1 MNWLYYLAEANL
13 YLVVFYL
20 AYCLFLNRD
29 THYRLKRI
37 YLIATCIVSFILPVT
52 QISALR
58 PAKPTEPINTIT
70 YANIPEQ
77 NTITAIP
84 QEVPVT
90 PIAAPVII
98 EHHPVIEHHF
108 TLRDS
113 LWYAYLAGAIVL
125 LLAFFVKIYAL
136 FKLIRNKS
144 SVKQGNYKVIY
155 LSETNNAFSFFNYL
169 FIGTNANGADTIIRH
184 ELVHIR
190 QKHSADILFV
200 EILKIINWFN
210 PFIYLLQNSLK
221 TVHEYI
227 ADEQTAAYE
236 TDTLTYSSFLV
247 MNAYGTG
254 GSSITH
260 SFFNYNL
267 LKKRIIML
275 NQQRSGNLARLKYLV
290 IIPICAALLCTSTL
304 AFSKTYALVD
314 LTPANSK
321 SATLYATADASHTAK
336 RKLLKITRNGV
347 VTITDHLAIDQ
358 KNKKVVYTAANITAT
373 DKSLLLKDQ
382 HIKVEVVV
390 DSTEFKTTD
399 GKPML
404 PIVNAD
410 GYYLLDHYL
419 HNNVHYNT
427 VKGEKGGMVE
437 IGFTLNNDR
446 HITNARIVKSG
457 GAKLDELA
465 LNGFN
470 NYKGIVNDDAGKTL
484 KIDVFFFTGDY
495 SIFPPDTGRNDPQFE
510 GALIITNYK
519 YPVTVTNK
527 GYEYDESGFG
537 LPGANGAEYA
547 KVVIYGKNGEA
558 NWFYKNKCTDADLQM
573 LKDKYGYTFPS
584 ASSTIIQ
591 FMHPKNVNNKRLA
604 YIYNVTSYLNAPY
617 SDQFYDYMINS
628 IQYPAE
634 AQKALKGGT
643 VVLNFNLGNDG
654 TISEIQVTQ
663 SGGNAFDEAAVNALQ
678 AYKSTIKDNTGKHSI
693 AIVFCVAEKKY
704 RPVVS
709 DKVKQSGYVGE
720 LAVSDLRS
728 PFSNGGLA
736 PLAAPVAPKTDGAI
750 TVPEYIKPL
759 KEIYISSPSP
769 NKIQLNEITLT
780 RKKPDNYKP
789 GEHPLLIVN
798 GTMYYVSG
806 KLPVG
811 EKFQFNATDS
821 MVVATKNNT
830 KMIKKYGDNYKEDQF
845 FLYGKVS
852 VSIMKMDADL
862 KNTPKTYTL
871 INPLEKFKDKFR
883 PTQPMIAGVIIYD
896 K

>member
-1 MNWLYYLAEANL
+1 MNLLYYLAEANL
-13 YLVVFYL
+13 YLAVFYL

-52 QISALR
+52 QISVLKPAL
-58 PAKPTEPINTIT
+58 AEQVSAVN
-70 YANIPEQ
+70 YANTPQ
-77 NTITAIP
+77 QAIINASP
-84 QEVPVT
+84 QEIPVTVPV
-90 PIAAPVII
+90 IAAPVII
-98 EHHPVIEHHF
+98 EHPQVIQHHF
-108 TLRDS
+108 TLQDY
-113 LWYAYLAGAIVL
+113 LWYAYLTGVVAL
-125 LLAFFVKIYAL
+125 LLMFFVKLYAL
-136 FKLIRNKS
+136 FKLMRNKS
-144 SVKQGNYKVIY
+144 SVKEGNYKVIY
-155 LSETNNAFSFFNYL
+155 LPETNSAFSFFNYL
-169 FIGTNANGADTIIRH
+169 FIGINANGTNTIIRH

-247 MNAYGTG
+247 MNAYGNG

-304 AFSKTYALVD
+304 AFSKSYALVD
-314 LTPANSK
+314 LTPAKLK
-321 SATLYATADASHTAK
+321 SANRFATADASHAAK
-336 RKLLKITRNGV
+336 RKLLKITKNGI
-347 VTITDHLAIDQ
+347 VTITDQLAVDQ

-382 HIKVEVVV
+382 HIKVEVV
-390 DSTEFKTTD
+390 DSTAYTTTD

-404 PIVNAD
+404 PVVNAD
-410 GYYLLDHYL
+410 GYYMMDHFL
-419 HNNVHYNT
+419 HKNIHYT
-427 VKGEKGGMVE
+427 SAKGEKGGMVE
-437 IGFTLNNDR
+437 VRFSLDNDR
-446 HITNARIVKSG
+446 HINGLKIVKSG
-457 GAKLDELA
+457 GAKLDALA

-470 NYKGIVNDDAGKTL
+470 NYTGIVNDDAGKTL

-495 SIFPPDTGRNDPQFE
+495 SIFPPDTNKNDPEFG

-519 YPVTVTNK
+519 YPEKVTSK
-527 GYEYDESGFG
+527 GYEYDESGLG
-537 LPGANGAEYA
+537 MPGTHGAEYA
-547 KVVIYGKNGEA
+547 KVLIYGKNGEA
-558 NWFYKNKCTDADLQM
+558 NWFYNNKCTAADLQM
-573 LKDKYGYTFPS
+573 LKNKYGYTFPS
-584 ASSTIIQ
+584 GSSTIIQ
-591 FMHPKNVNNKRLA
+591 FMHPKDVINNHLA
-604 YIYNVTSYLNAPY
+604 YIYDVASYLNKPY

-628 IQYPAE
+628 IQYPAD
-634 AQKALKGGT
+634 AQKEQKGGT
-643 VVLNFNLGNDG
+643 VVLNFNLNNDG
-654 TISEIQVTQ
+654 TISDIHVAQ
-663 SGGNAFDEAAVNALQ
+663 SAGNNFDEAAVNALQ
-678 AYKSTIKDNTGKHSI
+678 SYKSTIKDNTGKHSI

-720 LAVSDLRS
+720 LAVSDLKS
-728 PFSNGGLA
+728 PFNNGVLT

-780 RKKPDNYKP
+780 RKKPDNYAP
-789 GEHPLLIVN
+789 GEHPLLIFN
-798 GTMYYVSG
+798 GTLYYVSG
-806 KLPVG
+806 KLPAD

-821 MVVATKNNT
+821 IVLVKKNNA
-830 KMIKKYGDNYKEDQF
+830 KMIKEHNDNYKEDQF

-852 VSIMKMDADL
+852 VSIL
-862 KNTPKTYTL
+862 KKGTSSNKS
-871 INPLEKFKDKFR
+871 
-883 PTQPMIAGVIIYD
+883 
-896 K
+896 